1 MDYQQVILILK
12 TTGINLYL
20 SVKTSATIDKQFCFM
35 DKDNTLNNRKTTN
48 TFFLDP
54 DLDLKLR
61 LDLDRDLDLDLDL
74 DLSIRPDHT
83 DDFARVS

>member
-1 MDYQQVILILK
+1 
-12 TTGINLYL
+12 
-20 SVKTSATIDKQFCFM
+20 M
-35 DKDNTLNNRKTTN
+35 DKDNTLNNRKTNN

-61 LDLDRDLDLDLDL
+61 LDLDPDLDLDLDL

>member
-1 MDYQQVILILK
+1 
-12 TTGINLYL
+12 
-20 SVKTSATIDKQFCFM
+20 M

-61 LDLDRDLDLDLDL
+61 LDLDRDLDLDLDP
-74 DLSIRPDHT
+74 DLSIRPDNT